1 MKKKYTD
8 PFEQAFWDYYLGD
21 KDTAIK
27 IISNKAEDEIVP
39 AKYFFRDLNEM
50 PEIEKIAL
58 ELCQG
63 EILDIGA
70 GSGCHS
76 VVLQSKGHNVHAL
89 EIRKGFADLLT
100 KRGVKNVW
108 QTDIFV
114 FTDKKFDTLLML
126 MNGIGLVIDLDGLDR
141 YLQHAK
147 SLLNPGGQIL
157 LDSSD
162 LLYLYKEEDGSIR
175 INLNESYYGEIEY
188 KVEYKGVVGELF
200 KWIYVDYLTLNDH
213 ADKNGFICELLYED
227 DHYNYLAR
235 LY

>member
-21 KDTAIK
+21 KDAALK

-39 AKYFFRDLNEM
+39 VKYFFRALNEM

-58 ELCQG
+58 NHCQG

-76 VVLQSKGHNVHAL
+76 LELIKKGYIVNVL

-108 QTDIFV
+108 QTDIFI

-126 MNGIGLVIDLDGLDR
+126 MNGIGLVQDLNGLDR
-141 YLQHAK
+141 FFIHAK
-147 SLLNPGGQIL
+147 SLLRSGGQVL

-162 LLYLYKEEDGSIR
+162 LMYLYKEEDGSIR

-188 KVEYKGVVGELF
+188 KVEYNGVVGESF
-200 KWIYVDYLTLNDH
+200 KWVYVDYLTLNEH
-213 ADKNGFICELLYED
+213 ADKNGFNCELLYED